1 MILTCYFPMLRVIQA
16 IGFRPGAEFLSVG
29 VQRSD
34 RDNSIGRNR
43 SPDVSSRR
51 KRRHDDDND
60 RGDERDRGRGGWSET
75 NERRGGRDDHPPHAD
90 GLDNNLEDL
99 SNNPAEL
106 QRRCTAHIALSEN
119 QAASVND
126 DQLLSAVTEALYL
139 LTNAQRLCKKREK
152 LLNEMKAMRQGE
164 VDMMKVIHAD
174 LPAHLQSVVRI
185 EGDNVFINESGLG
198 GLPASTTAAPQFTQ
212 FPPSTVPPTMYI
224 NPGTAPP
231 VGMSSFMVP
240 TTIPPMMPSKSNV
253 PGIPPPMPSGMLVP
267 GIETSSASV
276 SVPPPAKSVSPD
288 LDPGAESMGS
298 SFMPSTFSHPPPPI
312 SSGPA
317 PSAPLH
323 VRPSSPNAAV
333 SGLPDFSK
341 PPPSMRPVNGT
352 SNGSLPKTAS
362 SNALPDVAVAPNRSS
377 APPAMASAT
386 VPPPSAAPP
395 LNFNVPP
402 PNVASGSGTA
412 RAPYMQPSSF
422 LGPPPGK
429 CFKGLTVSS
438 TRVVESHSNRLGT
451 SNPALAQDF
460 TKTITNMI
468 TSALKAPANAG
479 VNAFGA
485 RPGMRTYVGPGMSL
499 MGNGPP
505 PPNMHDNG
513 GSGDGDWTSN
523 RRGYQYRG
531 KSNYGKRQ
539 GNDRR

>member
-1 MILTCYFPMLRVIQA
+1 
-16 IGFRPGAEFLSVG
+16 
-29 VQRSD
+29 
-34 RDNSIGRNR
+34 
-43 SPDVSSRR
+43 
-51 KRRHDDDND
+51 
-60 RGDERDRGRGGWSET
+60 
-75 NERRGGRDDHPPHAD
+75 
-90 GLDNNLEDL
+90 
-99 SNNPAEL
+99 
-106 QRRCTAHIALSEN
+106 
-119 QAASVND
+119 
-126 DQLLSAVTEALYL
+126 
-139 LTNAQRLCKKREK
+139 
-152 LLNEMKAMRQGE
+152 MKAMRQGE

-185 EGDNVFINESGLG
+185 EGDNVFINETGLG

-224 NPGTAPP
+224 
-231 VGMSSFMVP
+231 
-240 TTIPPMMPSKSNV
+240 KW
-253 PGIPPPMPSGMLVP
+253 
-267 GIETSSASV
+267 
-276 SVPPPAKSVSPD
+276 
-288 LDPGAESMGS
+288 
-298 SFMPSTFSHPPPPI
+298 
-312 SSGPA
+312 
-317 PSAPLH
+317 
-323 VRPSSPNAAV
+323 SSPTAAV

-395 LNFNVPP
+395 INFNVPP

-422 LGPPPGK
+422 LGPPP
-429 CFKGLTVSS
+429 
-438 TRVVESHSNRLGT
+438 GT

-531 KSNYGKRQ
+531 KSGFGKRQ
-539 GNDRR
+539 GNDRRGSF